1 MNTDKHLKHLGELA
15 VAVGIGLAVAP
26 VGTAVAAP
34 SVGDSSTSSSSDSSD
49 QTSSDGR
56 TTDRSTDGTSS
67 DRTSSGASRTDSDS
81 SSGGSG
87 SSTTDDSTTDSQ
99 STSGTDSQSTTGTES
114 TSGTSNDDVTGSG
127 ATTPG
132 TPTAP
137 DSTTPDSSSVVNG
150 GEMPNSGTTAD
161 ESEPVGSSSAATA
174 PATIDESDA
183 AIAPADRPPAR
194 AVTEQSDSSAS
205 PAQVQGHD
213 SAPAGDASAP
223 IPPTIP
229 ATDSSG
235 TALAPAMAEDPA
247 ARGPVPDATA
257 AISEAVPATAPT
269 NITIEATTAPTRPVP
284 DTRVDGPQHG
294 TQALAP
300 SLPTAAVDVASNV
313 VSKVLGALGLRPFL
327 SNDPQVP
334 IESPTFW
341 ALAAAWCRR
350 QEKVFTTDAN
360 PTLAAAPVTTSE
372 PIESFAVAS
381 TVSTST
387 NAASAAGPIVDVPD
401 RSTGSVLTSINS
413 FDYRVT
419 GSPSRGTVTVDDATG
434 HFIYTPTQAA
444 RQLAALDPSTD
455 YNSFDSFTVTP
466 ISGHSGN
473 PVTVQV
479 PVSAARMQV
488 AQSITVGSNPSGV
501 VSADTISGTKTYVAN
516 QGSKSVSVLDANNA
530 VVGSVTVGTSPTGV
544 AANPAGTR
552 VYVTNSVSGNVSVI
566 DTTTNKVV
574 ATVKTGTTPSAV
586 AVNPTGTRAYVT
598 NSSSGNVSV
607 INTAN
612 NTVVATVKTG
622 TTPNAVAVNPDGTRV
637 YVTNRSSNTVSVI
650 NTANNTVVAT
660 VKTGT
665 TPSAVSVSPDGK
677 RVYVTNRAGN
687 SVSVIDTAN
696 NTVVGT
702 VAVGSRPTDVRVSPD
717 GSAAYVVSD
726 PDTLTVIDTRTNTV
740 VSTLSLDSTTESGD
754 HSIVLS
760 ADGSRMLVTDAADG
774 RVRSLTLTY
783 VNSAPTASWTVGAP
797 RASDGAV
804 VVTLA
809 NPTDPDGDPV
819 TFTNTAPGSGSV
831 ISDGSTFTYTPT
843 AAARDLA
850 LQTPGEDADHFTIAL
865 TDGQAVTN
873 IPVTVSVSPTP
884 PQVAFDVES
893 TEIAVGYPTDAAVV
907 DDRIYVVSE
916 DGYVRVIDAD
926 GTVGAPIAV
935 DWGSSTIASAPAVH
949 RVYVNS
955 GYTGTIDVIDT
966 TTGTV
971 VTTISVPVSPDFQG
985 YDLTQKM
992 IASPDGT
999 RLYTSGTDGTVSV
1012 VDTATNTVV
1021 ASQPLGS
1028 YGSLEVSA
1036 DGRYLIGANGST
1048 ISVIDTDS
1056 LTTVGTITTGPTWD
1070 HTRTSSEFT
1079 DVSHSLTVVN
1089 GNQLYITQHVSTVEL
1104 ATGGYSN
1111 GQFIVDSTGR
1121 LWRVTGGYGLV
1132 TVIDIDPA
1140 SATYGSTLANV
1151 RLTGDAQDLA
1161 LSPDGSQA
1169 FVTVGDG
1176 RTVAVIDTTTNTVV
1190 GTFVTDQDG
1199 AVTGPYGPLRNVLLA
1214 GDTLYV
1220 TDYHDDAVY
1229 AVSGLTIGA
1238 PAALTV

>member
-1 MNTDKHLKHLGELA
+1 MNNDKHLRHLTELA
-15 VAVGIGLAVAP
+15 VAVGIGLAVGAP
-26 VGTAVAAP
+26 AGTAVASP

-49 QTSSDGR
+49 QTSSDRGSTDR
-56 TTDRSTDGTSS
+56 STDRSTDGTSS
-67 DRTSSGASRTDSDS
+67 DRTSSGTSGTDSDS
-81 SSGGSG
+81 SSDSSG
-87 SSTTDDSTTDSQ
+87 SSTSGDSNTDSRSTSSTDSE
-99 STSGTDSQSTTGTES
+99 STSGTDTRSTTGTES
-114 TSGTSNDDVTGSG
+114 TPSDDVSGSDV
-127 ATTPG
+127 TTPDAA
-132 TPTAP
+132 TAPDPTAP
-137 DSTTPDSSSVVNG
+137 DGSSTASGGGMPD
-150 GEMPNSGTTAD
+150 SGTTAD
-161 ESEPVGSSSAATA
+161 ETGAA
-174 PATIDESDA
+174 S
-183 AIAPADRPPAR
+183 APADRPPER
-194 AVTEQSDSSAS
+194 AVTERSDSAASSTSSQSD
-205 PAQVQGHD
+205 D
-213 SAPAGDASAP
+213 RAPAGDASVPNLSTTPVTDGPGAALNPAATAEAP
-223 IPPTIP
+223 IVRGLVPV
-229 ATDSSG
+229 
-235 TALAPAMAEDPA
+235 EPA
-247 ARGPVPDATA
+247 AVP
-257 AISEAVPATAPT
+257 EAVPATVPAIPA
-269 NITIEATTAPTRPVP
+269 IDATTALTRGVSDTPADAPQVGTLALGPTLP
-284 DTRVDGPQHG
+284 
-294 TQALAP
+294 AP
-300 SLPTAAVDVASNV
+300 AVEVVSSV

-350 QEKVFTTDAN
+350 QEKTVITDASRS
-360 PTLAAAPVTTSE
+360 LAAAPVTTSE
-372 PIESFAVAS
+372 PIESFAVSRTAS
-381 TVSTST
+381 TLASTEST
-387 NAASAAGPIVDVPD
+387 VASSASTAGPIVGAPD
-401 RSTGSVLTSINS
+401 RRTGAVLGSINAS
-413 FDYRVT
+413 
-419 GSPSRGTVTVDDATG
+419 GSQLGYTVSGQPSRGTVTIDGTTG
-434 HFIYTPTQAA
+434 DFTYTPTQAA
-444 RQLAALDPSTD
+444 RQAAALNPDAD
-455 YNSFDSFTVTP
+455 YDSFTVT
-466 ISGHSGN
+466 SGQSSN

-488 AQSITVGSNPSGV
+488 AQSTTVGSNPAGA
-501 VSADTISGTKTYVAN
+501 VSVGTKTYVAN

-566 DTTTNKVV
+566 NTATNTVV

-607 INTAN
+607 INTAT
-612 NTVVATVKTG
+612 NTVVATVKVG
-622 TTPNAVAVNPDGTRV
+622 TTPNAVAVNPDGTRA

-650 NTANNTVVAT
+650 NTATNTVVAT

-665 TPSAVSVSPDGK
+665 TPSAVAVSPDGK
-677 RVYVTNRAGN
+677 RVYVTNSAGN

-702 VAVGSRPTDVRVSPD
+702 VVVGSRPTDVRVSPD

-726 PDTLTVIDTRTNTV
+726 PDKLTVIDTRTNTV

-884 PQVAFDVES
+884 PQVVFDVES
-893 TEIAVGYPTDAAVV
+893 TEISVGYPTDAAVV

-916 DGYVRVIDAD
+916 DGYVRLIDAD
-926 GTVGAPIAV
+926 GTVGTPIAV
-935 DWGSSTIASAPAVH
+935 DWGSSTIASAPAVD

-1036 DGRYLIGANGST
+1036 DGRYLYGANGST

-1079 DVSHSLTVVN
+1079 DVTHSLTVVN
-1089 GNQLYITQHVSTVEL
+1089 GNQLYVTQHVSTVEL
-1104 ATGGYSN
+1104 ASGGFSN

-1140 SATYGSTLANV
+1140 SATFGSTLANV

-1161 LSPDGSQA
+1161 VSPDGSQA

-1190 GTFVTDQDG
+1190 GTFVTDEDG

-1220 TDYHDDAVY
+1220 TDYQDGAVY